1 MNTGSSTAL
10 ISVVITSRSRW
21 WERSTPP
28 STPSRRPLS
37 PARRDRNRAEA
48 LAQQLREGR
57 TPHRPPLGRRRE
69 LRPLPNRPAAKTV
82 ASAARKS
89 LATRATSLSRVLCSP
104 DAHDDRRTE
113 PNWRLLRHRPVRG
126 GCRRRVGNVLQV
138 VVSARLVLT
147 GGRVG
152 SYSWFAPPCF
162 IEFFKEFFCVPQGF
176 MLCRVA
182 VGGAVAM
189 LSIFKNGP
197 TKATRTLGVWF
208 NLNCEVGSF
217 GHGHLSAR
225 TLRRLGQGYHGSLLA
240 WDEKR
245 PRQMVPTRPP
255 AARPELRGA
264 IAEAR
269 GGGKLALPASAHHPR
284 LRRIVAP

>member
-28 STPSRRPLS
+28 STPSRRPRS
-37 PARRDRNRAEA
+37 PARRGRNRAEA

-57 TPHRPPLGRRRE
+57 NASPSPLGRRRE
-69 LRPLPNRPAAKTV
+69 LRPPPNRPAAKTV

-147 GGRVG
+147 GRTG
-152 SYSWFAPPCF
+152 WLLLMDCP
-162 IEFFKEFFCVPQGF
+162 
-176 MLCRVA
+176 
-182 VGGAVAM
+182 AM
-189 LSIFKNGP
+189 F
-197 TKATRTLGVWF
+197 
-208 NLNCEVGSF
+208 
-217 GHGHLSAR
+217 H
-225 TLRRLGQGYHGSLLA
+225 
-240 WDEKR
+240 
-245 PRQMVPTRPP
+245 
-255 AARPELRGA
+255 
-264 IAEAR
+264 
-269 GGGKLALPASAHHPR
+269 
-284 LRRIVAP
+284 